1 MIEFITGE
9 NQKFLITALESI
21 GDGVIATNVNGKIT
35 YMNNSAEDITGWQ
48 VRDAIGE
55 LFEEIFTLI
64 NDNPVYNQELNG
76 YLFTILSSQKSQGLF
91 KDTQLIKKNGA
102 HIYISA
108 NFSPIKNDTGEILGL
123 VVIFRDISRIRRI
136 EEELRSE
143 RNNLSITF
151 ESAPLGTAIV
161 NNDRVIKQV
170 NKSFL
175 NMLKTSTNDVVG
187 LKLGEGLMCPNSTKG
202 CGSHLNCTICLLSSN
217 IEKVF
222 STGKPYNNIEIE
234 LPLMIDGIQQFYW
247 YQTHFVPLAAEN
259 ERQVMVV
266 MEDITDKKLNEER
279 LVRAKNYS
287 LKMLEH
293 FPTMVWHVGSDK
305 RCDYVN
311 KLWRDFTGMTLE
323 KSFDIGWLNAV
334 HPEDIKHVHEVFN
347 LAFNK
352 REFYELEYRLRRY
365 DGEHRWC
372 LNVGTPFYD
381 LDNEFEGYIGA
392 VFDITERKAA
402 EEALKRYQILS
413 QNERDI
419 ILFMTTCG
427 KIIEANEA
435 AIRSYGYS
443 REELLN
449 MNIRELRVKTKDV
462 EGQLKAA
469 LLGSIT
475 FETLHKRRDGE
486 SFYVEVGAMGTKLGD
501 QKVIIS
507 IIRDISERK
516 ESDEALRQSEEKY
529 HLLFKNMHSGFAY
542 HRIIYDEYNM
552 PVDLEFLEIND
563 SYGSML
569 DLEPREVIGKLYSEV
584 YKHNMYEHYENM
596 KLYKRI
602 ILEKTSLYIDEYYSD
617 ISEKWYTLAIYSPK
631 EGYIATIIT
640 DINHKKKTE
649 LELKTA
655 KEAAEESNRAK
666 SEFLANMSH
675 EIRTPLNG
683 IMGMIDLAQQT
694 ELNHEQRDYLSTAKT
709 CASSLLQV
717 INDVLDFSKMEAG
730 KLMLEEINFDI
741 KELIEET
748 VKFHNS
754 YAISKGL
761 ELDYSFSSSIPQYI
775 KGDPY
780 RLRQVLNNLINNA
793 IKFTDKGAVLVAIK
807 NIACENEDIILK
819 FTVKDTGIGISNEE
833 LKRLFKKF
841 SQVDGSITRK
851 YGGTG
856 LGLVI
861 TKQLIELMGGSIR
874 VESEKQR
881 GSSFYFQLRLK
892 LGERPKDRS
901 IKELVQLKSSKQLNL
916 LLAEDDPINRVV
928 ISSMLHK
935 IGHYVEA
942 VANGQEALE
951 ACQRNLYDAVLMDIQ
966 MPIMD
971 GIEAT
976 RAIRNL
982 EEAINKVPIIAVTA
996 FALKGDRERF
1006 LSMGMDGY
1014 ISKPIQIEELFTT
1027 LEEISNITDNE
1038 DIRKLVN
1045 NSLVVEAGST
1055 MVKKLSKKNQIEGLQ
1070 DIEKHIFEM
1079 EAIIKKNDTTFIE
1092 EVAQRIKELS
1102 NELDLEDI
1110 KGLAFK
1116 VQLSFRRG
1124 DLKSAIENAKL
1135 LIDEYKILHKT
1146 LE

>member
-9 NQKFLITALESI
+9 NQKFLITSLESI
-21 GDGVIATNVNGKIT
+21 GDGVITTDVNGKIT
-35 YMNNSAEDITGWQ
+35 YMNNSAENVTGWQ
-48 VRDAIGE
+48 VKDAIGE
-55 LFEEIFTLI
+55 AFEVIFNLI
-64 NDNPVYNQELNG
+64 NDNALYNQELSG
-76 YLFTILSSQKSQGLF
+76 YLFTILNAQRSRGLF
-91 KDTQLIKKNGA
+91 KDTQLIKKNGKK
-102 HIYISA
+102 IYISA

-123 VVIFRDISRIRRI
+123 VVVFRDITRIRKI

-161 NNDRVIKQV
+161 DHDRVIKKV

-175 NMLKTSTNDVVG
+175 NMLKTDGDEVVG
-187 LKLGEGLMCPNSTKG
+187 AKLGESLMCRNSAKG
-202 CGSHLNCTICLLSSN
+202 CGSDLNCTICRLRSN

-222 STGKPYNNIEIE
+222 STGKPYNNIEIQ
-234 LPLMIDGIQQFYW
+234 LPIIANGVQQFYW
-247 YQTHFVPLAAEN
+247 YQTHFVPLAADN

-266 MEDITDKKLNEER
+266 MEDIT
-279 LVRAKNYS
+279 
-287 LKMLEH
+287 
-293 FPTMVWHVGSDK
+293 
-305 RCDYVN
+305 
-311 KLWRDFTGMTLE
+311 
-323 KSFDIGWLNAV
+323 
-334 HPEDIKHVHEVFN
+334 
-347 LAFNK
+347 
-352 REFYELEYRLRRY
+352 
-365 DGEHRWC
+365 
-372 LNVGTPFYD
+372 
-381 LDNEFEGYIGA
+381 
-392 VFDITERKAA
+392 ERKAT

-419 ILFMTTCG
+419 ILFMTTNG

-435 AIRSYGYS
+435 AIRAYGYS
-443 REELLN
+443 REEILT
-449 MNIRELRVKTKDV
+449 MNVRELRVEDEAV

-469 LLGSIT
+469 LFGTIA
-475 FETLHKRRDGE
+475 FETLHKRRDGK
-486 SFYVEVGAMGTKLGD
+486 SFYVEVGAMGTRLGD
-501 QKVIIS
+501 QRVIIS

-516 ESDEALRQSEEKY
+516 ESEEALRQSEEKY
-529 HLLFKNMHSGFAY
+529 HLLFKHMHSGFAY
-542 HRIIYDEYNM
+542 HRIIYDDKAM

-563 SYGSML
+563 SYGSIL
-569 DLEPREVIGKLYSEV
+569 GFEPKEVIGKLYSEV
-584 YKHNMYEHYENM
+584 YKHNRYEYHENM
-596 KLYKRI
+596 KLYKSV

-617 ISEKWYTLAIYSPK
+617 ITDRWYTLAIYSPK

-683 IMGMIDLAQQT
+683 IMGMIDLAEQT
-694 ELNHEQRDYLSTAKT
+694 ELNHEQRDYLHTAKI

-717 INDVLDFSKMEAG
+717 INDILDFSKMEAG
-730 KLMLEEINFDI
+730 KLILEEINFDI
-741 KELIEET
+741 KTLIEET
-748 VKFHNS
+748 VKFHTS
-754 YAISKGL
+754 YAIRKGL

-793 IKFTDKGAVLVAIK
+793 IKFTDRGEVLVSIK
-807 NIACENEDIILK
+807 NIACEGEDIILK

-874 VESEKQR
+874 VESERNR

-892 LGERPKDRS
+892 LGERPKEKTVRETAELRS
-901 IKELVQLKSSKQLNL
+901 VKQLKL
-916 LLAEDDPINRVV
+916 LLAEDDQINRVV
-928 ISSMLHK
+928 ISSMLQK
-935 IGHYVEA
+935 VGHHVEA
-942 VANGQEALE
+942 VTNGQEALA
-951 ACQRNLYDAVLMDIQ
+951 ACQRHLYDAVLMDIQ

-976 RAIRNL
+976 RAIRMIEGPGKN
-982 EEAINKVPIIAVTA
+982 IPIIAVTA

-1014 ISKPIQIEELFTT
+1014 ISKPIQMEELYST
-1027 LEEISNITDNE
+1027 LEEISNNIDKE
-1038 DIRKLVN
+1038 DIRKRVKQFLVEE
-1045 NSLVVEAGST
+1045 SEASKL
-1055 MVKKLSKKNQIEGLQ
+1055 KKASKKSQLKDLK
-1070 DIEKHIFEM
+1070 DIEKHISEM
-1079 EAIIKKNDTTFIE
+1079 EAIIKKNDTANIE
-1092 EVAQRIKELS
+1092 EVAQKIKELS
-1102 NELDLEDI
+1102 YEIDLEDI
-1110 KGLAFK
+1110 KSLAFK

-1124 DLKSAIENAKL
+1124 DLKSALENAKV
-1135 LIDEYKILHKT
+1135 LINEYKILLKT